1 MPPTHTRAIRIE
13 RLGAPEVL
21 VEREIPLPDP
31 TSDQVHLRIAAAGVN
46 FADLVM
52 RAGLYGTVPAM
63 PYSPGFEVTGEIVR
77 VGSGVTDWAPG
88 DRAAAVIRFG
98 GYARDA
104 IVPTRNLFRY
114 PDRLSPAEAAAMPV
128 VFLTAWMALFEAARV
143 RAGETALVLVA
154 AGGVGSA
161 AVQLARWRG
170 LRVVGTAG
178 SERKRRFVTETLGA
192 AACFDSSGPWE
203 DQVRALVGDRGIDCA
218 LDAMGGAATAACRRL
233 LAPLGRLVFY
243 GMSSGMPGRKRSW
256 PAAVAS
262 YLRTPRFHPLSLVE
276 PSIGVFGIHLL
287 HLQAKE
293 AVARQ
298 AMEQIYGAAEA
309 GELKPVL
316 DRTFPLTRDGAVEAH
331 HYLHDRKNIGKVVL
345 EAGAPTPPHT
355 TPPAPASRPG

>member
-1 MPPTHTRAIRIE
+1 MSPAYTRAIRIE

-21 VEREIPLPDP
+21 VERGVPLPDP
-31 TSDQVHLRIAAAGVN
+31 GPDQVHLRVAAAGVN

-52 RAGLYGTVPAM
+52 RAGLYGTVPDR
-63 PYSPGFEVTGEIVR
+63 PFSPGFEVTGDVVR
-77 VGSGVTDWAPG
+77 VGPGVTDWSPG
-88 DRAAAVIRFG
+88 DRAAALIRFG
-98 GYARDA
+98 GYARDVV
-104 IVPTRNLFRY
+104 VPNRNLFRY
-114 PDRLSPAEAAAMPV
+114 PENLSPAEAAAMPV
-128 VFLTAWMALFEAARV
+128 AFLTAWMALFEAARV

-170 LRVVGTAG
+170 LRVIGTAG
-178 SERKRRFVTETLGA
+178 SERKRRFVTDTLGA
-192 AACFDSSGPWE
+192 EACFDSSGPWE
-203 DQVRALVGDRGIDCA
+203 DRVRGRVGDRGIDCA

-243 GMSSGMPGRKRSW
+243 GMSTGMPGRKRNW

-293 AVARQ
+293 DLARQ
-298 AMEQIYGAAEA
+298 AMEQIYRAAEA

-345 EAGAPTPPHT
+345 EAVKAVK
-355 TPPAPASRPG
+355 AVKAV

>member
-1 MPPTHTRAIRIE
+1 MPTTVTRVIRIE

-21 VEREIPLPDP
+21 VEREVPLADPGPDE
-31 TSDQVHLRIAAAGVN
+31 VHLRIQAAGVN

-52 RAGLYGTVPAM
+52 RAGLYGTVPDM
-63 PYSPGFEVTGEIVR
+63 PFSPGFEVAGVVER
-77 VGSGVTDWAPG
+77 VGSAVRDWAPG
-88 DRAAAVIRFG
+88 DRAVAAVRFG
-98 GYARDA
+98 GYARDL

-114 PDRLSPAEAAAMPV
+114 PASLSAAEAAAMPV
-128 VFLTAWMALFEAARV
+128 VFLTAWVALFEAARV

-170 LRVVGTAG
+170 LRVLGTAG
-178 SERKRRFVTETLGA
+178 SDRKRRFVTETLGA
-192 AACFDSSGPWE
+192 AACFDSAGPWE
-203 DQVRALVGDRGIDCA
+203 AEVRRMVGDRGIDCA

-243 GMSSGMPGRKRSW
+243 GMSTGMPGRKRSW

-276 PSIGVFGIHLL
+276 PCVGVFGIHLL
-287 HLQAKE
+287 HLQSREQVMKNAMAE
-293 AVARQ
+293 IFQ
-298 AMEQIYGAAEA
+298 ATESGA
-309 GELKPVL
+309 LKPIL
-316 DRTFPLTRDGAVEAH
+316 DRTFPLTRGGAVEAH

-345 EAGAPTPPHT
+345 G
-355 TPPAPASRPG
+355 G